1 MLNLRGRQEELQRD
15 NLTQEEQNIL
25 FQSSYREIIGGKRT
39 VIHGHGYMAKYPT
52 RAELM
57 DAQIEQAR
65 KTAAEQ
71 EKNIN
76 LEGEVQRLREQL
88 ANEAA
93 ETDRKVE
100 EARHQIQE
108 EEQIK
113 RDEFRQ
119 QLREEMA
126 SWLAEQREASTQL
139 VINMQRLNFH
149 AGFPCCMGAKF
160 SCVFCYADH
169 PT

>member
-15 NLTQEEQNIL
+15 SLTQEEQNIL
-25 FQSSYREIIGGKRT
+25 FQSSYREIIGGKTT
-39 VIHGHGYMAKYPT
+39 VIHGRGYMVKYPT

-93 ETDRKVE
+93 EMDRKVE

-113 RDEFRQ
+113 RDEF
-119 QLREEMA
+119 
-126 SWLAEQREASTQL
+126 
-139 VINMQRLNFH
+139 
-149 AGFPCCMGAKF
+149 
-160 SCVFCYADH
+160 
-169 PT
+169 